1 MVDIVN
7 IFIVEDDDNLRTVI
21 KSQLEKYGYIVS
33 DTDDFKNTISIINDC
48 KPDIILMDVNLP
60 YYDGFYLCRA
70 LRKKSKTPII
80 IISSRDTVMEQVH
93 GIEQG
98 ADDYIT
104 KPFEMELLLAK
115 IKALLRRNYGEYAEK
130 EDKFKNQNDI
140 QLNNNNHTLTYDGRT
155 VELTKNEFKL
165 MDKLFSNRNNIVKR
179 EELLAELWDEGMFV
193 DENTLTVNVT
203 RIKNKLK
210 DIGLNEIIRTKRGVG
225 YILDLGLSEERN
237 DE

>member
-130 EDKFKNQNDI
+130 EDKFKNQSDI

-165 MDKLFSNRNNIVKR
+165 MDKLFTNRNNIVKR

-225 YILDLGLSEERN
+225 YILDLELSEERN